1 MKFFKGVLIAAPI
14 GLVLYALLYIAVRHF
29 LHH

>member
-14 GLVLYALLYIAVRHF
+14 GLVLYALLYVAIRHF
-29 LHH
+29 LQH